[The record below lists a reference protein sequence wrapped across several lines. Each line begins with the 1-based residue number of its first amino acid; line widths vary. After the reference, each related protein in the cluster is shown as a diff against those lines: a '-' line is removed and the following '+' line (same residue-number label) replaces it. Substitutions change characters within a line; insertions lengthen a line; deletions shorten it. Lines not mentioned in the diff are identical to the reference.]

1 MVHSTSRIS
10 AISAEAA
17 RRNLG
22 VLIRLRWLAILGQIA
37 AIAITHYGLG
47 VDLPRSEMAP
57 VIAFLVFLNL
67 FSSWRL
73 RSGKP
78 VSDLTVTTELLM
90 DVIALTMLLFL
101 SGGASNPF
109 VTLFILQVILGIVL
123 LPARNALVI
132 LGATIAAHY
141 WLLGNGRPL
150 LLPSTGHAGH
160 QGHGAHAAGP
170 NFFDLHL
177 QGMFLSFALAA
188 CLLAWFVLRITENL
202 RQRDAQIAELRRQML
217 EEDHLV
223 RMGLLASG
231 AAHELGTPMTTLAV
245 TLGDWRDLGV
255 PNGPHRQTELDR
267 MLVELSRCRRILSE
281 MLRTS
286 GRERAEELR
295 PVALPT
301 FVRAVAESWRA
312 EGGLLDIRPGPPG
325 CMAQIAADPMLA
337 QALRQVFDNAQEAG
351 ATRIEIALAAD
362 EPGEVAICL
371 TDDGPGF
378 PEAVLDRDLAPTPA
392 PTGAG
397 DRGLGL
403 FLAVNAMRRLSGH
416 LAISNPAQ
424 GGARVVLTMPVLV
437 KSDSQ

>member
-1 MVHSTSRIS
+1 MMTFPRGGIG

-17 RRNLG
+17 RRNLA

-37 AIAITHYGLG
+37 AITITHYGLG
-47 VDLPRSEMAP
+47 VDLPRREMAP

-67 FSSWRL
+67 FASWRL
-73 RSGKP
+73 RNRKP
-78 VSDLTVTTELLM
+78 VSDLTVTAELLI

-123 LPARNALVI
+123 LPARQALLI
-132 LGATIAAHY
+132 LVAAIAAHY
-141 WLLGNGRPL
+141 WLLGNGRPMI
-150 LLPSTGHAGH
+150 LPSADHS
-160 QGHGAHAAGP
+160 GHGSHAAGP
-170 NFFDLHL
+170 SFFDLHL

-202 RQRDAQIAELRRQML
+202 RQRDAQIVDLRRQML

-255 PNGPHRQTELDR
+255 PEGPDREADLRR

-281 MLRTS
+281 MLQNS
-286 GRERAEELR
+286 GQERAEEMR
-295 PVALPT
+295 PVALDS
-301 FVRAVAESWRA
+301 FVLGIAEGWRA
-312 EGGLLDIRPGPPG
+312 EGGILDIRHDSDA
-325 CMAQIAADPMLA
+325 CNIQIAADPMLA
-337 QALRQVFDNAQEAG
+337 QALRQLFDNAQEAG
-351 ATRIEIALAAD
+351 ACRMEVRLSAAP
-362 EPGEVAICL
+362 EGGAEICL

-378 PEAVLDRDLAPTPA
+378 PEVVLDRETKPDSAPVR
-392 PTGAG
+392 AG
-397 DRGLGL
+397 GRGLGL
-403 FLAVNAMRRLSGH
+403 FLAVNAMRRLSGT
-416 LAISNPAQ
+416 LAISNSSE
-424 GGARVVLTMPVLV
+424 GGARVVLTMPSLTVGTA
-437 KSDSQ
+437 S